1 MNIEKIFDSIDL
13 IGRKIADVY
22 QCFLENFYDNPE
34 YREFWED
41 LIQSEAAH
49 LELLNRFRSIVSSS
63 SHPACEVL
71 GKEVEYPALISLIAK
86 YEEEITD
93 GVDINLALKIAFH
106 LEVLEIQGIFNEL
119 IKMPHEPYFEIL
131 SQIHLEIRKNM
142 GRLIEGIEHFS
153 TDPDFLKKVTELK
166 GGIIERRS
174 GSDRREGE
182 DKYKGHERRGN
193 DRRQGKI
200 VKIVCKI

>member
-1 MNIEKIFDSIDL
+1 MNIEKIFDSIDF
-13 IGRKIADVY
+13 IGKRIAEVY

-41 LIQSEAAH
+41 LIQSESAH
-49 LELLNRFRSIVSSS
+49 LALLSRFRSIVRSS
-63 SHPACEVL
+63 SHQASEIL
-71 GKEVEYPALISLIAK
+71 GKDVEYPALISLIAK
-86 YEEEITD
+86 YEEVIKG

-142 GRLIEGIEHFS
+142 GRLIEGIEQFS
-153 TDPDFLKKVTELK
+153 TDPDFLKKVKELK

-182 DKYKGHERRGN
+182 DKYKGSERRGG

>member
-1 MNIEKIFDSIDL
+1 
-13 IGRKIADVY
+13 
-22 QCFLENFYDNPE
+22 
-34 YREFWED
+34 
-41 LIQSEAAH
+41 
-49 LELLNRFRSIVSSS
+49 
-63 SHPACEVL
+63 
-71 GKEVEYPALISLIAK
+71 
-86 YEEEITD
+86 
-93 GVDINLALKIAFH
+93 
-106 LEVLEIQGIFNEL
+106 
-119 IKMPHEPYFEIL
+119 MPHEPYFEIL

-153 TDPDFLKKVTELK
+153 TDPDFLKKVKELK

-182 DKYKGHERRGN
+182 DKYKGSERRGI